1 MIIVREVFIAKPG
14 MASKLARMLK
24 SLMKEVPGA
33 RVSVMTDL
41 TGQFNKV
48 VMATEF
54 DNLQAFEN
62 RMKEYGQNASLRDK
76 MAGYTEMY
84 ITGKREIYQVVE

>member
-14 MASKLARMLK
+14 MASKLARLMK
-24 SLMKEVPGA
+24 SVMKEVAGA
-33 RVSVMTDL
+33 RTTIMTDL

-48 VMATEF
+48 VVATEF

-62 RMKEYGQNASLRDK
+62 RMKDYGQNPGLRDR
-76 MAGYTEMY
+76 MMGYTEMY
-84 ITGKREIYQVVE
+84 LYGKREVYQVVE